1 MASKSDGDIVFD
13 PRWQPQAALIRL
25 NRPNKSNALTADTAR
40 AFIGFLQDAED
51 HPNTHCV
58 VIRGSKT
65 MFSGGADLEEM
76 VHDDPEVTLRVIMM
90 MTKLFLAIRTSML
103 PIVTVVEG
111 PCVGGGYHI
120 NLASDYTIATDKAW
134 FRHTGVDVGIAPMMP
149 GTMMSPG
156 VVGWK
161 KASGMMLWPRKI
173 LAEEALA
180 LGLCSEVVTEERLE
194 HVLNERIA
202 LLVSR
207 DRMAAALGKAE
218 MNAAW
223 GGIFGASMLS
233 QLAGFLHSR
242 EPEVHAKMKA
252 YQQRL
257 GKAPEERV
265 NDPTNGSA

>member
-1 MASKSDGDIVFD
+1 MANSSDGDIVFE
-13 PRWQPQAALIRL
+13 PRWRPQAALIRL
-25 NRPNKSNALTADTAR
+25 DRPKKSNALTAAAAR
-40 AFIGFLQDAED
+40 RFMTFLHDAED
-51 HPNTHCV
+51 DPQTRCV

-76 VHDDPEVTLRVIMM
+76 VHDDPEVTLRVIMT

-103 PIVTVVEG
+103 PVMTVIEG

-120 NLASDYTIATDKAW
+120 NLASDYTLATDKAW

-149 GTMMSPG
+149 GTMMAPG
-156 VVGWK
+156 TVGWK
-161 KASGMMLWPRKI
+161 KASSMVLWPRKI
-173 LAEEALA
+173 PADEALA
-180 LGLCSEVVTEERLE
+180 LGLCSEVVSEERLE
-194 HVLNERIA
+194 QALDERVA
-202 LLVSR
+202 TLVGR

-242 EPEVHAKMKA
+242 EPAVHAKMKR
-252 YQQRL
+252 YQQGL
-257 GKAPEERV
+257 GK
-265 NDPTNGSA
+265 GG